1 MSLKAMVQKHQ
12 VSRDQAFVLCHL
24 LSRAGMASRGRG
36 LFGGRAKHSG
46 RQSLQIQS
54 PHAAVVRKYKSPPER
69 NQKSSLRHR
78 PKVQGG
84 GESNVA
90 TAPNNENPMA
100 TEDQFNMIM

>member
-36 LFGGRAKHSG
+36 LFGGHSR
-46 RQSLQIQS
+46 RQSFQIQS
-54 PHAAVVRKYKSPPER
+54 PHPAVVRKYKSPPDR
-69 NQKSSLRHR
+69 NQKTSLPYH

-84 GESNVA
+84 GKNNVA
-90 TAPNNENPMA
+90 TGPNKENPMA
-100 TEDQFNMIM
+100 TEDQLNMIM

>member
-1 MSLKAMVQKHQ
+1 MSLKAVVQKHQ
-12 VSRDQAFVLCHL
+12 VSRDKTFVLCHL
-24 LSRAGMASRGRG
+24 LSRSGMARGRG
-36 LFGGRAKHSG
+36 IFGGSAKQNTG
-46 RQSLQIQS
+46 QSYQIPS
-54 PHAAVVRKYKSPPER
+54 PHPAVVRKYKSPPDR
-69 NQKSSLRHR
+69 NQKSSLRHH